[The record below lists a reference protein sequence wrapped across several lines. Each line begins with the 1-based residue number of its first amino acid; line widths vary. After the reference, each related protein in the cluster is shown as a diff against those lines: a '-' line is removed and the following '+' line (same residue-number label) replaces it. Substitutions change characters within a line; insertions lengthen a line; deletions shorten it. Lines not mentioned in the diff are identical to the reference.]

1 VSKRKLLLADDSI
14 TIQKVV
20 NLTFADEGIEVISVS
35 DGDAAMRK
43 LVEVSPDLVMADVHM
58 PGISGYQ
65 ICEKIREN
73 QGFSSIPVILLVGS
87 FEPFDED
94 EAKRVGADGY
104 LTKPFQSI
112 RQLVNKVTTLLET
125 GRESESDSTE
135 NVSNETVSTAESLPI
150 VSAPIE
156 TPTFET
162 YSTPLETVTN
172 SEISTSTENF
182 VDNEILETSSLPK
195 IEEKETEIES
205 FSDYS
210 EIKTN
215 YDSNLDD
222 EMIETS
228 QIVESPIENTN
239 NLDLIEEVK
248 TIEESNSF
256 TKDNSTIDAF
266 ETTQEMSKDEIRE
279 AISKNYSMEI
289 EQEDSVIETSTV
301 EPLSEPVEKTI
312 EEKSAETIEKEEDKE
327 FVLDS
332 TPIVQIE
339 TSPFAKTEETI
350 EDTEVQTNLNET
362 GFDFV
367 KTEEKTPVK
376 STDEVIEK
384 DDILETKS
392 ADENI
397 ESIPLPE
404 TLTIL
409 DFDDQNLLEIAPREE
424 DFMLAENEDEELLVD
439 DVADISQFKSEPK
452 EEVEVESIPETIEK
466 EEVGEIP
473 TSETVTEPIEEE
485 IEEETNTEVL
495 EEPIQETSEE
505 FSTQTEPETVEIVEE
520 KVEEP
525 IVESAE
531 EAIEKKEEVVETPST
546 TFVSM
551 PIVSETQEKQVEETP
566 IETAN
571 VYDEKVS
578 ISSLS
583 PELLDVIANRVVEKL
598 SERVIREIAWEVVP
612 QHVDLIVKKMVEEK
626 LKEN

>member
-228 QIVESPIENTN
+228 QIVEYPIENTN